1 MLTRC
6 IACTQEHAA
15 AVQQLLQLSHASAA
29 TLTSC
34 MGWLLLLQRAS
45 AAATAISDPCL
56 PVKDK
61 YRDASMHRV
70 ALLAPLPAVPS
81 WMLSL

>member
-1 MLTRC
+1 M
-6 IACTQEHAA
+6 
-15 AVQQLLQLSHASAA
+15 QQLLQLSQASPEAIVG
-29 TLTSC
+29 C

-61 YRDASMHRV
+61 FRAASRHRV

-81 WMLSL
+81 WMLCLNL